1 MWRGICTKA
10 WLSRKHSDKHSG
22 WSSGSVLERNT
33 MARFFHGLTRTV
45 TLVCLT
51 FLFCGTATLAGEVA
65 GDCAHAP
72 SSARASRQPA
82 LGMNMKTGASAG
94 VKSRREFVRRKSCRA
109 FHRAQVRRTAK
120 AANNRAANRMWSGR
134 TRVGK
139 RALAARTAAPS
150 VKPMAVVKAA
160 QAAVL
165 SRTTRKPAAVDVADV
180 APAVSSAVG
189 DVTRTLEN
197 VAYEFAGYT
206 ATADGVTVKLW
217 YSDAYTVRSPYA
229 YLGRMPVGGREVHV
243 WMETAGTL
251 LASAVT
257 ESAQEPLP
265 DVARMMERFPDGG
278 LGVVV
283 AGWDDFAPPA
293 EPAVEVVEFTEP
305 GR

>member
-1 MWRGICTKA
+1 
-10 WLSRKHSDKHSG
+10 
-22 WSSGSVLERNT
+22 

-45 TLVCLT
+45 ILVCLT

-65 GDCAHAP
+65 GDRAHAS
-72 SSARASRQPA
+72 SSAGASRQPA
-82 LGMNMKTGASAG
+82 LGMKTIAPAS
-94 VKSRREFVRRKSCRA
+94 VKSGRRFVRRKSCRVSC
-109 FHRAQVRRTAK
+109 RAHVRRTGK
-120 AANNRAANRMWSGR
+120 TTSNRAARQMWLGR
-134 TRVGK
+134 TRVGE
-139 RALAARTAAPS
+139 RALAARKAKSPVKLTVAAKKAAPT
-150 VKPMAVVKAA
+150 AVV
-160 QAAVL
+160 
-165 SRTTRKPAAVDVADV
+165 SRTTRKPAAVDVAL
-180 APAVSSAVG
+180 AVPPAVG
-189 DVTRTLEN
+189 DGIQVAESVAVAESVT
-197 VAYEFAGYT
+197 YEFAGYS
-206 ATADGVTVKLW
+206 ATADGATIKLW
-217 YSDAYTVRSPYA
+217 YSHAYTVRSPYA

-257 ESAQEPLP
+257 EPAQEPLP

>member
-1 MWRGICTKA
+1 
-10 WLSRKHSDKHSG
+10 
-22 WSSGSVLERNT
+22 

-45 TLVCLT
+45 ILVCLT

-65 GDCAHAP
+65 GDRAHAS
-72 SSARASRQPA
+72 SSAGASRQPA
-82 LGMNMKTGASAG
+82 LGMETSAPAS
-94 VKSRREFVRRKSCRA
+94 VKSGRRFVRRKSCRVSC
-109 FHRAQVRRTAK
+109 RAHVRAHVRRTGK
-120 AANNRAANRMWSGR
+120 TANNRAARQMWLSR
-134 TRVGK
+134 TRTAK
-139 RALAARTAAPS
+139 RTLAVRTATSP
-150 VKPMAVVKAA
+150 VKPTVAAKKAA
-160 QAAVL
+160 PTPIV
-165 SRTTRKPAAVDVADV
+165 SRTTRKPAAVDLAPDMVPAAPPADATATQV
-180 APAVSSAVG
+180 VESI
-189 DVTRTLEN
+189 
-197 VAYEFAGYT
+197 AYEFAGYT
-206 ATADGVTVKLW
+206 ATADGATVKLW
-217 YSDAYTVRSPYA
+217 YSHAYTVRSPYA

-257 ESAQEPLP
+257 EPAQEPLP

>member
-1 MWRGICTKA
+1 
-10 WLSRKHSDKHSG
+10 
-22 WSSGSVLERNT
+22 

-45 TLVCLT
+45 ILVCLT

-65 GDCAHAP
+65 GDRAHAS
-72 SSARASRQPA
+72 SSAGASRQPA
-82 LGMNMKTGASAG
+82 LGMKTIAPAS
-94 VKSRREFVRRKSCRA
+94 VKSGRFVRRKSCRVSC
-109 FHRAQVRRTAK
+109 RAHVRRTGK
-120 AANNRAANRMWSGR
+120 TTSNRAARQMWLGR
-134 TRVGK
+134 TRVGE
-139 RALAARTAAPS
+139 RALAARKAKSPVKLTVAAKKAAPT
-150 VKPMAVVKAA
+150 AVV
-160 QAAVL
+160 
-165 SRTTRKPAAVDVADV
+165 SRTTRKPAAVDVA
-180 APAVSSAVG
+180 PAVSPAVG
-189 DVTRTLEN
+189 DGIWVAES

-206 ATADGVTVKLW
+206 ATADGATIKLW
-217 YSDAYTVRSPYA
+217 YSHAYTVRSPYA

>member
-45 TLVCLT
+45 ILICLT
-51 FLFCGTATLAGEVA
+51 FLLCGTATLAGESA
-65 GDCAHAP
+65 GDSGHAA
-72 SSARASRQPA
+72 SSARASRPPA
-82 LGMNMKTGASAG
+82 ATVQSG
-94 VKSRREFVRRKSCRA
+94 RRFIRRKPCRISP
-109 FHRAQVRRTAK
+109 RAHVRRTGKTAS
-120 AANNRAANRMWSGR
+120 NRAARQMWLSR
-134 TRVGK
+134 TRTAK
-139 RALAARTAAPS
+139 RTLAARTATSP
-150 VKPMAVVKAA
+150 VKLTVAAKKAAAQTAVV
-160 QAAVL
+160 
-165 SRTTRKPAAVDVADV
+165 SGTTRKPAAVDVADV
-180 APAVSSAVG
+180 APAVLPAVG
-189 DVTRTLEN
+189 DGIRVVES
-197 VAYEFAGYT
+197 VAYKFAGYT
-206 ATADGVTVKLW
+206 ATADGATVKLW

>member
-1 MWRGICTKA
+1 
-10 WLSRKHSDKHSG
+10 
-22 WSSGSVLERNT
+22 

-45 TLVCLT
+45 ILACLT
-51 FLFCGTATLAGEVA
+51 FLLCGTATLAGEVA
-65 GDCAHAP
+65 GDSAHAS
-72 SSARASRQPA
+72 SSAGASRQPA
-82 LGMNMKTGASAG
+82 AG
-94 VKSRREFVRRKSCRA
+94 VKSGRRFVRRKSCRVS
-109 FHRAQVRRTAK
+109 HRAHVRRAG
-120 AANNRAANRMWSGR
+120 RVAANRAVRQMWLGKAR
-134 TRVGK
+134 TGK
-139 RALAARTAAPS
+139 RAAAGVTATTS
-150 VKPMAVVKAA
+150 VKPTVAVKTVAVKKS
-160 QAAVL
+160 AVPT
-165 SRTTRKPAAVDVADV
+165 SVVARTTRKPAAMDV

-189 DVTRTLEN
+189 DVTRTVEN

-206 ATADGVTVKLW
+206 ATADGATVKLW
-217 YSDAYTVRSPYA
+217 YSHAYTVRSPYA
-229 YLGRMPVGGREVHV
+229 YLGRMPVDGREVHV

-257 ESAQEPLP
+257 DPAQEPLP

>member
-1 MWRGICTKA
+1 
-10 WLSRKHSDKHSG
+10 
-22 WSSGSVLERNT
+22 

-45 TLVCLT
+45 ILVYLT

-65 GDCAHAP
+65 GDRAHAS
-72 SSARASRQPA
+72 SSAGASRQPA
-82 LGMNMKTGASAG
+82 LGMKTIAPAS
-94 VKSRREFVRRKSCRA
+94 VKSGRRFVRRKSCRVSC
-109 FHRAQVRRTAK
+109 RAHVRRTGK
-120 AANNRAANRMWSGR
+120 TTSNRAARQMWLGR
-134 TRVGK
+134 TRVGE
-139 RALAARTAAPS
+139 RALAARKAKSPVKLTVAAKKAAPT
-150 VKPMAVVKAA
+150 AVV
-160 QAAVL
+160 
-165 SRTTRKPAAVDVADV
+165 SRTTRKPAAVDLAPDMVPAAPPADATATQV
-180 APAVSSAVG
+180 VESI
-189 DVTRTLEN
+189 
-197 VAYEFAGYT
+197 AYEFAGYS
-206 ATADGVTVKLW
+206 ATADGATVKLW
-217 YSDAYTVRSPYA
+217 YSHAYTVRSPYA

-257 ESAQEPLP
+257 EPAQEPLP

>member
-1 MWRGICTKA
+1 
-10 WLSRKHSDKHSG
+10 
-22 WSSGSVLERNT
+22 

-45 TLVCLT
+45 ILICIV
-51 FLFCGTATLAGEVA
+51 FLFCGTAALAGEST
-65 GDCAHAP
+65 GDSGRAA
-72 SSARASRQPA
+72 SSAKASRQPA
-82 LGMNMKTGASAG
+82 AG
-94 VKSRREFVRRKSCRA
+94 VKSGRRFVRRKSCRVSHQA
-109 FHRAQVRRTAK
+109 HGRRTGKVAT
-120 AANNRAANRMWSGR
+120 NRAARQMWLGR

-139 RALAARTAAPS
+139 RALAARTSTSP

-160 QAAVL
+160 QTAVV
-165 SRTTRKPAAVDVADV
+165 RTTRKPAAMDV

-189 DVTRTLEN
+189 DVTGTVEN

-206 ATADGVTVKLW
+206 ATADGATVKLW
-217 YSDAYTVRSPYA
+217 YSHAYTVRSPYA
-229 YLGRMPVGGREVHV
+229 YLGRMPVDGREVHV

-257 ESAQEPLP
+257 ELAQEPLP

>member
-1 MWRGICTKA
+1 
-10 WLSRKHSDKHSG
+10 
-22 WSSGSVLERNT
+22 

-45 TLVCLT
+45 ILVCLT

-65 GDCAHAP
+65 GDRAHAS
-72 SSARASRQPA
+72 SSAGASRQPA
-82 LGMNMKTGASAG
+82 LGMKTIAPAS
-94 VKSRREFVRRKSCRA
+94 VKSGRRFVRRKSCRVSC
-109 FHRAQVRRTAK
+109 RAHVRRTGK
-120 AANNRAANRMWSGR
+120 TTSNRAARQMWLGR
-134 TRVGK
+134 TRVGE
-139 RALAARTAAPS
+139 RALAARKAKSPVKLTVAAQKAAPTPI
-150 VKPMAVVKAA
+150 V
-160 QAAVL
+160 
-165 SRTTRKPAAVDVADV
+165 SRTTRKPAAVDLAPDMVPAAPLADATATQV
-180 APAVSSAVG
+180 VESI
-189 DVTRTLEN
+189 
-197 VAYEFAGYT
+197 AYEFAGYS
-206 ATADGVTVKLW
+206 ATADGATVKLW
-217 YSDAYTVRSPYA
+217 YSHAYTVRSPYA

-257 ESAQEPLP
+257 EPAQEPLP

>member
-1 MWRGICTKA
+1 
-10 WLSRKHSDKHSG
+10 
-22 WSSGSVLERNT
+22 

-45 TLVCLT
+45 ILVCLT

-65 GDCAHAP
+65 GDRAHAS
-72 SSARASRQPA
+72 SSAGASRQPA
-82 LGMNMKTGASAG
+82 LGMKTIAPAS
-94 VKSRREFVRRKSCRA
+94 VKSGRFVRRKSCRA
-109 FHRAQVRRTAK
+109 SCRAQVRRTGK
-120 AANNRAANRMWSGR
+120 AANNRAANRMWSGKTR
-134 TRVGK
+134 TGK
-139 RALAARTAAPS
+139 RALAARTATSP
-150 VKPMAVVKAA
+150 VKPTVAAKTAAAQTAVVA
-160 QAAVL
+160 
-165 SRTTRKPAAVDVADV
+165 RTTRKPAAVDVV
-180 APAVSSAVG
+180 APAVPPADATATQVVESI
-189 DVTRTLEN
+189 
-197 VAYEFAGYT
+197 AYEFAGYT
-206 ATADGVTVKLW
+206 ATADGATVKLW
-217 YSDAYTVRSPYA
+217 YSHAYTVRSPYA

-257 ESAQEPLP
+257 EPAQEPLP

>member
-1 MWRGICTKA
+1 
-10 WLSRKHSDKHSG
+10 
-22 WSSGSVLERNT
+22 

-45 TLVCLT
+45 ILICLT
-51 FLFCGTATLAGEVA
+51 FLFCGTATLAGEAA
-65 GDCAHAP
+65 GDRDHAS
-72 SSARASRQPA
+72 SSAGASRQPA
-82 LGMNMKTGASAG
+82 SGMKTGAPAG
-94 VKSRREFVRRKSCRA
+94 VKSGRRFVRRKSCRVSR
-109 FHRAQVRRTAK
+109 RAHVRRTGK
-120 AANNRAANRMWSGR
+120 AADNRAANRMWSGKAR
-134 TRVGK
+134 TAK
-139 RALAARTAAPS
+139 RSLAARMATSP
-150 VKPMAVVKAA
+150 VKPTVATKKAAAQTAVV
-160 QAAVL
+160 
-165 SRTTRKPAAVDVADV
+165 SRTTRKPAAVDMAPDMV
-180 APAVSSAVG
+180 PAVSPAVG
-189 DVTRTLEN
+189 DGIQVVES

-206 ATADGVTVKLW
+206 ATADGATVKLW
-217 YSDAYTVRSPYA
+217 YSHAYTVRSPYA

-257 ESAQEPLP
+257 GSAQEPLP